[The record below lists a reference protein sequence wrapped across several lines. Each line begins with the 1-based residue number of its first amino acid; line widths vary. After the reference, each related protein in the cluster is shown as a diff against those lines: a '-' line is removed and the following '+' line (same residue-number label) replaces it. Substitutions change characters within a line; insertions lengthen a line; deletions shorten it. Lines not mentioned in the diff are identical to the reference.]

1 MHNAGRVTMPPS
13 DTSSPSLMRL
23 LISANSFHPNVGG
36 YERVALT
43 IALQLASRG
52 HSVKII
58 TFSAGAAASSFPF
71 EIHRNPS
78 LRTIWEL
85 FGWCDVY
92 LQNNVSFKLLWPNLL
107 RWRPLVFVHHG
118 FYRPPTATALSWK
131 YRLKHF
137 ATLFASNIAV
147 SRAVAD
153 SVPGR
158 CVVALN
164 PYRDDV
170 FFRIPGIAK
179 DRDLFFVGR
188 MVSDKGVDIL
198 VDAVHE
204 LHQRGLR
211 PTLTLAGGGPEQPK
225 LQDQVKALG
234 LLDSVR
240 FAGQVTDAELNE
252 LLNAHRIM
260 VVPTR
265 YGEGFGVVA
274 LEGIACGCVVVGSDC
289 GGLPEAIG
297 PCGTTFANSD
307 PKALADVLF
316 DLMTQPQRLDRFLD
330 HAKAHL
336 EAHRPPAVAEKYLD
350 VLLPL
355 ARPAES

>member
-1 MHNAGRVTMPPS
+1 M
-13 DTSSPSLMRL
+13 
-23 LISANSFHPNVGG
+23 
-36 YERVALT
+36 
-43 IALQLASRG
+43 
-52 HSVKII
+52 
-58 TFSAGAAASSFPF
+58 
-71 EIHRNPS
+71 
-78 LRTIWEL
+78 
-85 FGWCDVY
+85 
-92 LQNNVSFKLLWPNLL
+92 
-107 RWRPLVFVHHG
+107 
-118 FYRPPTATALSWK
+118 
-131 YRLKHF
+131 
-137 ATLFASNIAV
+137 
-147 SRAVAD
+147 
-153 SVPGR
+153 
-158 CVVALN
+158 VALN
-164 PYRDDV
+164 PYRDDI

-265 YGEGFGVVA
+265 YGEGFGVAA

-297 PCGTTFANSD
+297 PARKLKPSLSPEP
-307 PKALADVLF
+307 PKSASPR
-316 DLMTQPQRLDRFLD
+316 M
-330 HAKAHL
+330 K
-336 EAHRPPAVAEKYLD
+336 
-350 VLLPL
+350 
-355 ARPAES
+355 